1 MPQDDVSH
9 AAAHLPYS
17 VRPATRADVPAILD
31 IYNHAVL
38 HTTASYDLE
47 PVSLQSRLEWFDHKQ
62 AGGWPVLV
70 AVGGG
75 EVGGWATF
83 GPFREKP
90 GYRFTAEH
98 SVYVRG
104 GLRGQGLGRALLET
118 LIVEA
123 HGRGL
128 HTLIGGVDADNAG
141 SIAFHGR
148 LGFTQVAHFRQVG
161 HKFGRWLD
169 LVFLQLTLE
178 HSPPEP

>member
-1 MPQDDVSH
+1 MPPASPG
-9 AAAHLPYS
+9 L
-17 VRPATRADVPAILD
+17 RPATRADVPSILE

-38 HTTASYDLE
+38 HTTASYELE
-47 PVSLQSRLEWFDHKQ
+47 PVSLESRLEWFGQKQ

-70 AVGGG
+70 SADGD
-75 EVGGWATF
+75 EVTGWATF

-98 SVYVRG
+98 SVYIRD
-104 GLRGQGLGRALLET
+104 GLRGQGLGRTLLGA

-123 HGRGL
+123 RARGV

-141 SIAFHGR
+141 SLAFHER
-148 LGFTQVAHFRQVG
+148 LGFEQVAHFRQVG

-169 LVFLQLTLE
+169 LVFLQLDL
-178 HSPPEP
+178 SSGGAPGAP